1 MKRTP
6 KAVFFIVAVLILA
19 LTYTAFFG
27 IHTYYGDRMDTVIK
41 GASEI
46 RFGVDIQG
54 GVDATFGPV
63 DKNLT
68 VTDEQL
74 ESVKGV
80 IEERMVLKG
89 ITDYEIYSDPATD
102 TVIVRY
108 PWSSDETSYDADKA
122 IRELGQTAKLTF
134 YYGDETDSDGKP
146 TGDVVLTGDDIESAT
161 AQMQATSE
169 TATTME
175 PVVVLNLKASGEKKF
190 ADYTKKA
197 AAAKETISIWLD
209 NGDGATMISN
219 PTVQQQITG
228 GEATISGSFE
238 TLADAQS
245 LANNITSGALPFAVE
260 VKSSGSVSATLG
272 ESALSAMV
280 LAGIIGFA
288 LIAVYMLLMYR
299 LPGFVAIFALLG
311 QVAGSIAAVSGYFSF
326 LDGFTLTLPGIAGII
341 MSMGMGVDANVIT
354 AERIR
359 EEIRSGKTIDGSI
372 EMGSHAS
379 ISAIVDG
386 NVTTA
391 IVAVVLMGV
400 FGPTDGIWAKV
411 LWIFLNWFPAS
422 TTGAVYSFGY
432 TLFVGIIFNFI
443 MSVLLSRLMLKS
455 IARFKFLRKPWLL
468 GGERA

>member
-6 KAVFFIVAVLILA
+6 KAVFFIVLVLILA
-19 LTYTAFFG
+19 LSYTAFFG
-27 IHTYYGDRMDTVIK
+27 VHTYYGDRPDTVIK

-54 GVDATFGPV
+54 GVDATFGPM
-63 DKNLT
+63 DKDLS
-68 VTDEQL
+68 VSDEQL
-74 ESVKGV
+74 DRVKGV

-89 ITDYEIYSDPATD
+89 ITDYEIYSDPTTD

-108 PWSSDETSYDADKA
+108 PWSADETSYDADAA
-122 IRELGQTAKLTF
+122 ISELGQTAKLSF
-134 YYGDETDSDGKP
+134 YYGDDVDDEGNP

-161 AQMQATSE
+161 AEMQALSENATSLD
-169 TATTME
+169 
-175 PVVVLNLKASGEKKF
+175 PVVKLQLKASGTKKF
-190 ADYTKKA
+190 AEYTQKA
-197 AAAKETISIWLD
+197 AAAGETISIWLD
-209 NGDGATMISN
+209 NGTGAEMISN
-219 PTVQQQITG
+219 PTVEQQITG
-228 GEATISGSFE
+228 GEAVISGSFE
-238 TLADAQS
+238 TLSDAES
-245 LANNITSGALPFAVE
+245 LANNITSGALPFAIE

-272 ESALSAMV
+272 EKALEAMV
-280 LAGIIGFA
+280 LAGIIAFGI
-288 LIAVYMLLMYR
+288 IAVYMLVMYR

-311 QVAGSIAAVSGYFSF
+311 QVAASLAATSGYFAF
-326 LDGFTLTLPGIAGII
+326 ADGFTLTLPGIAGII
-341 MSMGMGVDANVIT
+341 LSMGMGVDANVIT

-400 FGPTDGIWAKV
+400 FGPTDGICAKL

-432 TLFVGIIFNFI
+432 TLFVGIIFNFV
-443 MSVLLSRLMLKS
+443 MSVFASRLMLKS
-455 IARFKFLRKPWLL
+455 IARFKCLRKPWML

>member
-1 MKRTP
+1 
-6 KAVFFIVAVLILA
+6 
-19 LTYTAFFG
+19 
-27 IHTYYGDRMDTVIK
+27 MDTVIK
-41 GASEI
+41 GASDI

-63 DKNLT
+63 DETLT
-68 VTDEQL
+68 VTDKQL

-80 IEERMVLKG
+80 IEERMVLQG
-89 ITDYEIYSDPATD
+89 ITDYEIYSDPSTD

-108 PWSSDETSYDADKA
+108 PWSSDETSYDADQA
-122 IRELGQTAKLTF
+122 ISELGQTALLTF
-134 YYGDETDSDGKP
+134 YYGDDTDSDGLP

-161 AQMQATSE
+161 AQMQTTSE

-175 PVVVLNLKASGEKKF
+175 PVVVLHLKSSGESKF
-190 ADYTKKA
+190 AEYTKKA
-197 AAAKETISIWLD
+197 AEEDETISIWLD

-219 PTVQQQITG
+219 PSVETQITG

-288 LIAVYMLLMYR
+288 LISVYMLLMYR

-326 LDGFTLTLPGIAGII
+326 FDGFTLTLPGIAGII

-359 EEIRSGKTIDGSI
+359 EEIRSGKTIDGAI

-400 FGPTDGIWAKV
+400 FGPTDGIWARV

-455 IARFKFLRKPWLL
+455 IARFKFLRKPWML